1 MKKLLTMLLVSVA
14 MISCDKNDDGEPT
27 AITVPNQTELEQ
39 TVYADQTTGKSGVT
53 FTTAGAWTSTISE
66 TSPTRSDKTSSPEW
80 ISIDPASGDKA
91 GSYTISISLSKNLTG
106 AKRSATITIVCGGE
120 RITIS
125 ITQEATT
132 EEGKEPEPEPEVPE
146 TPEGQVKKI
155 NGEVI
160 EYIGNDNGFYF
171 SKIGDVTYGNKIDNN
186 NSKDIWAYVTG
197 KAPKF
202 DAWYCYFYY
211 GTNGLVKYTEYH
223 YNNINVNHKTSYAWD
238 EDKLIAV
245 YNKEYDEIQSEG
257 MRLDIKYGDTEYSK
271 GNIDIN
277 WLLANSIDGNQT
289 FKTPYES
296 AIDIRSVPYSKLISS
311 IVLTDLYDGKLSGT
325 YAYRYEFNSEGYI
338 TKIHETL
345 KLESESSAQP
355 EYAKFTFDY

>member
-14 MISCDKNDDGEPT
+14 MISCDKNDDGETT

-160 EYIGNDNGFYF
+160 EYSDDVHYVFT
-171 SKIGDVTYGNKIDNN
+171 KIGDNEYVNKAIPD
-186 NSKDIWAYVTG
+186 KEWVYLTG
-197 KAPKF
+197 KL
-202 DAWYCYFYY
+202 
-211 GTNGLVKYTEYH
+211 TH
-223 YNNINVNHKTSYAWD
+223 YDRECTCHFVYDNRKVALTKLSFENSSVIEKTSYAWD
-238 EDKLIAV
+238 GDKLTTV
-245 YNKEYDEIQSEG
+245 YNKYYDQTHPEK
-257 MRLDIKYGDTEYSK
+257 MRLDIEYGNTEYSK

-277 WLLANSIDGNQT
+277 WLLANSIDGNRT
-289 FKTPYES
+289 FRTPYES
-296 AIDIRSVPYSKLISS
+296 AIGVKSVPYNKLISS
-311 IVLTDLYDGKLSGT
+311 IKLTDLYDGKYSGT
-325 YAYRYEFNSEGYI
+325 YTYRYEFNSEGYI

-345 KLESESSAQP
+345 KLESESSAHP
-355 EYAKFTFDY
+355 EYEKFTFDY

>member
-14 MISCDKNDDGEPT
+14 MISCDKNDDGETT
-27 AITVPNQTELEQ
+27 AITVPNHTELEQ
-39 TVYADQTTGKSGVT
+39 TVYADQTSGKSGVT

-106 AKRSATITIVCGGE
+106 VKRSATITIVCGGE

-132 EEGKEPEPEPEVPE
+132 EEGKEPEPEPEPEVPE

-160 EYIGNDNGFYF
+160 EYENAEGLF
-171 SKIGDVTYGNKIDNN
+171 SKIGDKIFGNKFY
-186 NSKDIWAYVTG
+186 SETEWAYIAG
-197 KAPKF
+197 ESPRY
-202 DAWYCYFYY
+202 DGWYCYFNY
-211 GTNGLVKYTEYH
+211 GTNGLVKYTEFKYG
-223 YNNINVNHKTSYAWD
+223 NINGSSKTSYAWD

-257 MRLDIKYGDTEYSK
+257 MQLDIKYGDTEYSK

-296 AIDIRSVPYSKLISS
+296 AIGIRSVPYSKLISS
-311 IVLTDLYDGKLSGT
+311 IVLTDLLDGKYSGT
-325 YAYRYEFNSEGYI
+325 YTYRYEFNSEGYI
-338 TKIHETL
+338 TKIHETV
-345 KLESESSAQP
+345 KLELESSAHP
-355 EYAKFTFDY
+355 EYPKFTFDY

>member
-66 TSPTRSDKTSSPEW
+66 TSPTRSNKTTSPEW

-120 RITIS
+120 RITIN

-132 EEGKEPEPEPEVPE
+132 EEGKEPEPEPEPE
-146 TPEGQVKKI
+146 PEGPEGQVKKI
-155 NGEVI
+155 NGKVI
-160 EYIGNDNGFYF
+160 EYDNVMCF
-171 SKIGDVTYGNKIDNN
+171 SKIGNKTYTNKFYSNTQ
-186 NSKDIWAYVTG
+186 WAYLSGDLTDYSNR
-197 KAPKF
+197 F
-202 DAWYCYFYY
+202 CYCYFYY
-211 GTNGLVKYTEYH
+211 TNNLKVDYTEFSYEH
-223 YNNINVNHKTSYAWD
+223 QPPVEKTSYAWD
-238 EDKLIAV
+238 GDKLIAV
-245 YNKEYDEIQSEG
+245 YNKYYDQTHPEK
-257 MRLDIKYGDTEYSK
+257 MRLDIEYGNTEYSK

-277 WLLANSIDGNQT
+277 WLLANSIDGNRT
-289 FKTPYES
+289 FRTPDES
-296 AIDIRSVPYSKLISS
+296 AIGVRSVPYNKLISS
-311 IVLTDLYDGKLSGT
+311 IVLTDLYYGKYSGT
-325 YAYRYEFNSEGYI
+325 YTYRYEFNSEGYI

-345 KLESESSAQP
+345 KLELESSAQP

>member
-66 TSPTRSDKTSSPEW
+66 TSPTRSNKTTSPEW

-120 RITIS
+120 RITIN

-132 EEGKEPEPEPEVPE
+132 EEGKEPEPEPEPE
-146 TPEGQVKKI
+146 PEGPEGQVKKI

-160 EYIGNDNGFYF
+160 EYENAEGRFI
-171 SKIGDVTYGNKIDNN
+171 KIGDAKYNNKSYGETEWGYLSGDLTDYSNR
-186 NSKDIWAYVTG
+186 
-197 KAPKF
+197 F
-202 DAWYCYFYY
+202 CYCYFYY
-211 GTNGLVKYTEYH
+211 DSNLKVAYTNFSYE
-223 YNNINVNHKTSYAWD
+223 NQAAIEKTSYAWD
-238 EDKLIAV
+238 GDKLTTV
-245 YNKEYDEIQSEG
+245 YNKYYDQTHPEK
-257 MRLDIKYGDTEYSK
+257 MRLDIKYGETKYSK

-277 WLLANSIDGNQT
+277 WLLANSIDGNRT
-289 FKTPYES
+289 FRTPYES
-296 AIDIRSVPYSKLISS
+296 AIGVRSVPYNKLISS
-311 IVLTDLYDGKLSGT
+311 IVLTDLYDDKYSAT
-325 YAYRYEFNSEGYI
+325 YTYDYKINSEGFI
-338 TKIHETL
+338 TEIIEKVVM
-345 KLESESSAQP
+345 KLDNNTSEGTKYTF
-355 EYAKFTFDY
+355 EY